1 MEPGLNLAYLVSM
14 INRHPPPG
22 RRVLELGADAKSAR
36 CLQGALRE
44 HDYVG
49 VDLAPSSE
57 DRKVGIVQGDAHKL
71 KFPDDAYDAVISVSM
86 FEHDPRFWL
95 SLDEIRR
102 VLAPEGIFFV
112 SVQGYSGKISKPAQA
127 ARRVRNR
134 LRKTGL
140 PRLAALVGSA
150 VITRTY
156 PSPMA
161 PHDYYRFSPTAVQE
175 VLLNGFDVLELRTVL
190 SPPTIQAA
198 GRLTPP

>member
-14 INRHPPPG
+14 ISRHPPPG
-22 RRVLELGADAKSAR
+22 PRVLELGANAKSAR
-36 CLQGALRE
+36 VLKGALKD

-57 DRKVGIVQGDAHKL
+57 DRELGIVQGDAHKL
-71 KFPDDAYDAVISVSM
+71 EFPDDAYDAVISVSM
-86 FEHDPRFWL
+86 FEHDPRFWV

-102 VLAPEGIFFV
+102 VLAPDGVLFV
-112 SVQGYSGKISKPAQA
+112 SVPGYSGKISKPAQA

-134 LRKTGL
+134 LRRARL

-156 PSPMA
+156 PSHMA
-161 PHDYYRFSPTAVQE
+161 PYDYYRFSPSAVQE
-175 VLLNGFDVLELRTVL
+175 VLLNGFNVLELRTVL

-198 GRLTPP
+198 GRLTR